1 MVISFPKERQIIRDG
16 YIQMIRETGDF
27 DVIAGTST
35 AGIPHAA
42 FIAEK
47 MGLPMV
53 YVRGRGKMKDH
64 GKGKLI
70 EGVVKKG
77 DKVAIIEDLISTAES
92 SLDTAITLRE
102 AGCKV
107 SHVFAITTYGMEKS
121 VQNLKEHK
129 LKLKTLTTFAE
140 TVTAAQKLKLISEDE
155 VKTILE
161 WAKDPSGWGKKQGFE

>member
-1 MVISFPKERQIIRDG
+1 
-16 YIQMIRETGDF
+16 
-27 DVIAGTST
+27 
-35 AGIPHAA
+35 
-42 FIAEK
+42 
-47 MGLPMV
+47 MV

-107 SHVFAITTYGMEKS
+107 SYVFAITTYGMDKS
-121 VQNLKEHK
+121 MQNLKENK
-129 LKLKTLTTFAE
+129 LTLKTLTTFAE
-140 TVTAAQKLKLISEDE
+140 TVEVAKKIKMISSEE
-155 VKTILE
+155 VGVILD
-161 WAKDPSGWGKKQGFE
+161 WAKDPAGWGKKRGFE